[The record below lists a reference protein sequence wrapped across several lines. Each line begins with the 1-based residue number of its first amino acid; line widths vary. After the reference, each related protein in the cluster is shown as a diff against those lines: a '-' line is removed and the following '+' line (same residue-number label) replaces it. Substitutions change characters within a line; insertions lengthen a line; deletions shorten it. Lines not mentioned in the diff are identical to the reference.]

1 MGGLEV
7 FAVVV
12 RETGEQD
19 QLDAS
24 GPHLEANVLPR
35 VRQAP
40 GFVSGVW
47 MTDKAGRTLNVL
59 VFDSEDAA
67 RGALEMT
74 RNAPRPGFIR
84 LESAELYAVRART

>member
-1 MGGLEV
+1 M

-12 RETGEQD
+12 RESGEQD

-59 VFDSEDAA
+59 VFETEDAA
-67 RGALEMT
+67 RGALEMA

-84 LESAELYAVRART
+84 FESADLFAVRART

>member
-1 MGGLEV
+1 M

-12 RETGEQD
+12 RESGEQEK
-19 QLDAS
+19 LDMS

-59 VFDSEDAA
+59 VFETEDAA

-74 RNAPRPGFIR
+74 RNAPRPGFMR
-84 LESAELYAVRART
+84 LESVDVYQVRART